1 MYMDYKNLIATKEAY
16 YQDLENQ
23 LKLTQE
29 EQQYAEFISVIYT
42 LFTTVISD
50 KEAKRVT
57 DFSDVGI
64 QLPKDS
70 EQFFEREY
78 KTLLQFDSE
87 ELKHGI
93 IFLKLALLSCCYN
106 RPIDRVMSLIGNNHA
121 DDDTRIAELPALYDA
136 IMNYDHEIDVLIVEE
151 LIHDALGLDS
161 EQTAHLAQVIEKSQ
175 KVKKD
180 FIEAQS
186 KISHPKCDS
195 LVEQLIFSGKQI
207 GDASLSYQFSAIQ
220 MLCEEKAINGY
231 ICTSKEHALLLSL
244 LDNPYLA
251 PILKWEDKKERTK
264 GYDDPKGLFVSI
276 VAPLY
281 RLDKTKLIL
290 WIKDEFLPHITDE
303 WEWFGLYYVL
313 NYHKCLSSNKAS
325 TFSRTLRTWLGE
337 EIHPGIPNK
346 LSAAVIMLGCRI
358 ISKDGTLV
366 PESKHLWD
374 SFRDKNCTKEF
385 GIRAALI
392 SYHCIERLISDFHI
406 SDFLIK
412 GDIPTLSSLKM

>member
-1 MYMDYKNLIATKEAY
+1 MDYKNLIAKKEAY

-29 EQQYAEFISVIYT
+29 EQQYAEFFSVIYT

-57 DFSDVGI
+57 DFSDIGI
-64 QLPKDS
+64 QLPKDF
-70 EQFFEREY
+70 EQILEPEY

-93 IFLKLALLSCCYN
+93 IFLKLALLSCCFI
-106 RPIDRVMSLIGNNHA
+106 RPSERVMSLIGNNHA
-121 DDDTRIAELPALYDA
+121 DDTRIAELPALCDA

-207 GDASLSYQFSAIQ
+207 GDASLSYLFSAIQ

-264 GYDDPKGLFVSI
+264 GYDAPEGLFVSI

-325 TFSRTLRTWLGE
+325 TFSRTLRTWFGE

-346 LSAAVIMLGCRI
+346 LSAAVIMLPYNIKRWYSCPRI
-358 ISKDGTLV
+358 KTLM
-366 PESKHLWD
+366 
-374 SFRDKNCTKEF
+374 
-385 GIRAALI
+385 G
-392 SYHCIERLISDFHI
+392 
-406 SDFLIK
+406 
-412 GDIPTLSSLKM
+412 

>member
-1 MYMDYKNLIATKEAY
+1 MDYKNLIAKKEAY

-57 DFSDVGI
+57 DFSDIGI
-64 QLPKDS
+64 QLPKDF
-70 EQFFEREY
+70 EQIFEREY

-93 IFLKLALLSCCYN
+93 ISIKSSLLGCCFN
-106 RPIDRVMSLIGNNHA
+106 RPSDRVKSLIGNNHA
-121 DDDTRIAELPALYDA
+121 DDTRIAELPALCDA

-161 EQTAHLAQVIEKSQ
+161 EQTAHLAQEIKKAE

-186 KISHPKCDS
+186 KISHHKCGS
-195 LVEQLIFSGKQI
+195 FVEQLIFCGKQI
-207 GDASLSYQFSAIQ
+207 GDESLSYQFSAIQ
-220 MLCEEKAINGY
+220 MLCKEKAFY
-231 ICTSKEHALLLSL
+231 ECICTSKEHALLLSL

-392 SYHCIERLISDFHI
+392 SYHCIERLTSDFHI

>member
-1 MYMDYKNLIATKEAY
+1 MDYKNLIAKKEAY

-29 EQQYAEFISVIYT
+29 EQQYAEFFSVIYT

-57 DFSDVGI
+57 DFSDIGI
-64 QLPKDS
+64 QLPKDF
-70 EQFFEREY
+70 EQILEPEY

-93 IFLKLALLSCCYN
+93 IFLKLALLSCFI
-106 RPIDRVMSLIGNNHA
+106 RPSERVMSLIGNNHA
-121 DDDTRIAELPALYDA
+121 DDTRIAELPALCDA

-207 GDASLSYQFSAIQ
+207 GDASLSYLFSAIQ

-264 GYDDPKGLFVSI
+264 GYDAPEGLFVSI

-325 TFSRTLRTWLGE
+325 TFSRTLRTWFGE

-385 GIRAALI
+385 GIKAARI
-392 SYHCIERLISDFHI
+392 SYHCIERLTSDFHI

-412 GDIPTLSSLKM
+412 GEVPTISSLKM

>member
-1 MYMDYKNLIATKEAY
+1 MDYKNLIAKKEAY

-29 EQQYAEFISVIYT
+29 EQQYAEFFSVICT

-57 DFSDVGI
+57 DFSDIGI
-64 QLPKDS
+64 QLPKDF
-70 EQFFEREY
+70 EQILEPEY

-93 IFLKLALLSCCYN
+93 IFLKLALLSCCFI
-106 RPIDRVMSLIGNNHA
+106 RPSERVMSLIGNNHA
-121 DDDTRIAELPALYDA
+121 DDTRIAELPALCDA

-207 GDASLSYQFSAIQ
+207 GDASLSYLFSAIQ

-264 GYDDPKGLFVSI
+264 GYDAPEGLFVSI

-325 TFSRTLRTWLGE
+325 TFSRTLRTWFGE

-385 GIRAALI
+385 GIKAARI
-392 SYHCIERLISDFHI
+392 SYHCIERLTSDFHI

-412 GDIPTLSSLKM
+412 GEVPTISSLKM

>member
-1 MYMDYKNLIATKEAY
+1 MDYKNLIAKKEAY

-29 EQQYAEFISVIYT
+29 EQQYAEFFSVIYT

-57 DFSDVGI
+57 DFSDIGI
-64 QLPKDS
+64 QLPKDF
-70 EQFFEREY
+70 EQILEPEY

-93 IFLKLALLSCCYN
+93 IFLKLALLSCCFI
-106 RPIDRVMSLIGNNHA
+106 RPSERVMSLIGNNHA
-121 DDDTRIAELPALYDA
+121 DDTRIAELPALCDA

-207 GDASLSYQFSAIQ
+207 GDASLSYLFSAIQ

-264 GYDDPKGLFVSI
+264 GYDAPEGLFVSI

-325 TFSRTLRTWLGE
+325 TFSRTLRTWFGE

-385 GIRAALI
+385 GIKAARI
-392 SYHCIERLISDFHI
+392 SYHCIERLTSDFHI

-412 GDIPTLSSLKM
+412 GEVPTISSLKM

>member
-1 MYMDYKNLIATKEAY
+1 MYMDYKNLIAKKEAY

-29 EQQYAEFISVIYT
+29 EQQYAEFFSVIYT

-57 DFSDVGI
+57 DFSDIGI
-64 QLPKDS
+64 QLPKDF
-70 EQFFEREY
+70 EQILEPEY

-93 IFLKLALLSCCYN
+93 IFLKLALLSCCFI
-106 RPIDRVMSLIGNNHA
+106 RPSERVMSLIGNNHA
-121 DDDTRIAELPALYDA
+121 DDTRIAELPALCDA

-207 GDASLSYQFSAIQ
+207 GDASLSYLFSAIQ

-264 GYDDPKGLFVSI
+264 GYDAPEGLFVSI

-325 TFSRTLRTWLGE
+325 TFSRTLRTWFGE

-385 GIRAALI
+385 GIKAARI
-392 SYHCIERLISDFHI
+392 SYHCIERLTSDFHI

-412 GDIPTLSSLKM
+412 GEVPTISSLKM

>member
-1 MYMDYKNLIATKEAY
+1 MDYKNLIAKKEAY

-29 EQQYAEFISVIYT
+29 EQQYAEFFSVIYT

-57 DFSDVGI
+57 DFSDIGI
-64 QLPKDS
+64 QLPKDF
-70 EQFFEREY
+70 EQILEPEY

-93 IFLKLALLSCCYN
+93 IFLKLALLSCCFI
-106 RPIDRVMSLIGNNHA
+106 RPSERVMSLIGNNHA
-121 DDDTRIAELPALYDA
+121 DDTRIAELPALCDA

-207 GDASLSYQFSAIQ
+207 GDAYLSYLFSAIQ

-264 GYDDPKGLFVSI
+264 GYDAPEGLFVSI

-325 TFSRTLRTWLGE
+325 TFSRTLRTWFGE
-337 EIHPGIPNK
+337 EMHPGIPNK

-385 GIRAALI
+385 GIKAARI
-392 SYHCIERLISDFHI
+392 SYHCIERLTSDFHI

-412 GDIPTLSSLKM
+412 GEVPTISSLKM

>member
-1 MYMDYKNLIATKEAY
+1 MDYKNLIAKKEAY

-29 EQQYAEFISVIYT
+29 EQQYAEFFSVIYT

-57 DFSDVGI
+57 DFSDIGI
-64 QLPKDS
+64 QLPKDF
-70 EQFFEREY
+70 EQILEPEY

-93 IFLKLALLSCCYN
+93 IFLKLALLSCCFI
-106 RPIDRVMSLIGNNHA
+106 RPSERVMSLIGNNHA
-121 DDDTRIAELPALYDA
+121 DDTRIAELPALCDA

-207 GDASLSYQFSAIQ
+207 GDASLSYLFSAIQ

-231 ICTSKEHALLLSL
+231 KCTSKEHALLLSL

-264 GYDDPKGLFVSI
+264 GYDAPEGLFVSI

-325 TFSRTLRTWLGE
+325 TFSRTLRTWFGE

-385 GIRAALI
+385 GIKAARI
-392 SYHCIERLISDFHI
+392 SYHCIERLTSDFHI

-412 GDIPTLSSLKM
+412 GEVPTISSLKM